1 MALAE
6 HRLVAS
12 ARRYLYWLQPGV
24 WLVPTGRRY
33 LYWLRPGICRWLQPK
48 VVPERRIIW
57 DDLPLQDAMLFDD
70 LINHYRLQKVNSPSP
85 SFNLSVVQEFYTNV
99 PSKFPNSEGK
109 VFVQGIYVP
118 FDSRVICDIL
128 GLDLSNASN
137 IHAFYLIICH
147 YDMKAY
153 HRESHLKL
161 FYRNWSDFICI
172 NVLGT
177 SNNGDPTSKLTKVLH
192 AMLKEQHGSIVHLC
206 LITLIY
212 KRDEVP
218 FRSDDVWPQSTKD
231 LDKGLINLSNMMC
244 VLLLMVI
251 LILLYH
257 QMSLKRE
264 IDDLESELSSF
275 RKQFVDFQSK
285 LGQNSSSPRL
295 SHSSLPHSLSQS
307 CMGLSSFV
315 PQSSVCQR
323 HVAPSS
329 TSYFS
334 AATFGHFGA
343 VAAKMVVIYVAKGK
357 GTFHEVH
364 QSPSHS
370 IHMAKHM
377 RFTYSDDEEDE
388 ADEDL
393 EEYPEE
399 DSAEEIEA
407 TGSPL
412 HSNASSQS
420 EKFYVR
426 EEYAYGGV
434 IPPGSSFINHT

>member
-1 MALAE
+1 
-6 HRLVAS
+6 
-12 ARRYLYWLQPGV
+12 
-24 WLVPTGRRY
+24 
-33 LYWLRPGICRWLQPK
+33 
-48 VVPERRIIW
+48 
-57 DDLPLQDAMLFDD
+57 MLFDD

-99 PSKFPNSEGK
+99 PSKFPNSKGK

-137 IHAFYLIICH
+137 IHAFDLIICH

-153 HRESHLKL
+153 HRE
-161 FYRNWSDFICI
+161 
-172 NVLGT
+172 
-177 SNNGDPTSKLTKVLH
+177 
-192 AMLKEQHGSIVHLC
+192 
-206 LITLIY
+206 
-212 KRDEVP
+212 VP
-218 FRSDDVWPQSTKD
+218 FRSDDVWPRSTKD

-264 IDDLESELSSF
+264 IADLESELSSL

-334 AATFGHFGA
+334 AATFGHFGV
-343 VAAKMVVIYVAKGK
+343 VAAKMVVIYAAKGK

-370 IHMAKHM
+370 IHMAKHI

-393 EEYPEE
+393 EEYPEQ

-426 EEYAYGGV
+426 GEYTYGGV
-434 IPPGSSFINHT
+434 